1 MLLNYF
7 KLALRSIARKKL
19 YSAINLTGLSCAS
32 AFCILV
38 YWYMQYEKS
47 FDRFHGGHLYRVEF
61 SSLDGEPEPKPATG
75 LFAFLKKQEETHRGI
90 QTPVVLA
97 PELKRNLPDIDQAVR
112 IMPGYGLVLRA
123 NNQSFKEEN
132 NSAYTD
138 KNFFSVFNFPLVRG
152 NAATVLSQL
161 NQIVISETAA
171 RKYFGKADPIGKTI
185 TVQGMNNA
193 VYQVSGIAKDFPAN
207 SSFRFDF
214 VMLRESVPDYADDL
228 AKGLNTFSDLLI
240 VKLKA
245 GVDPVAFEKKFDDY
259 IRSYFKPTL
268 KEWAA
273 FPGSHLKPEN
283 FHAYIRPYAEAHYV
297 SGNHGWG
304 HFTDQVNIA
313 QLGGLAIII
322 LLIACLNY
330 VLLTLTGTISRSSE
344 VGIRKTVGAPRKQ
357 IILQFYIETQTL
369 AFFAAFLG
377 LIIAVACLPLFNNL
391 IGSDMRV
398 AYFSFKDIFLMLL
411 ALSLLLGI
419 IAGIYPALVMSGL
432 KPLNMMRK
440 FSAYRLNPFL
450 ARVLTITQFSVCIIL
465 IISSLVIGRQMK
477 FMNATDLGFNKDQ
490 ILVLDNPFLFDHDRN
505 KSGQI
510 RERLR
515 QFCAE
520 EPSIEGMTSNGVPFE
535 GYNNTNNH
543 LIRGEKTMVE
553 AVDVDYNYFSLFGI
567 PIIKGRSFSPVIQS
581 DSAQINPTG
590 DQLIPGSSAAR
601 QAIVVNETLY
611 NLLGRPALNEFN
623 REMGGP
629 ILGVCKDYHSEDL
642 SKKLSPLYHR
652 IHGRFIGKFAFK
664 IKAGN
669 NIPAVIEKIRA
680 GWNGITAGSPFSFDF
695 LDQNVQRSY
704 EAYKKWMQTITA
716 ACILAVIISSLGL
729 FGLSGLTTL
738 SRIKEIGIRKI
749 LGASSANLFLTLN
762 KSTIVMAIISFVVAV
777 PIASWLMQEWL
788 EHFAYHIQ
796 AGWTIYAWAGF
807 ISLLAALIA
816 VSYHAIRTANMNPV
830 ESLRTE

>member
-7 KLALRSIARKKL
+7 KFALRSISRKKL
-19 YSAINLTGLSCAS
+19 YSAINLTGLACAS

-38 YWYMQYEKS
+38 YWYMQHEKS
-47 FDRFHGGHLYRVEF
+47 FDRFHAGNLYRVEF
-61 SSLDGEPEPKPATG
+61 SSLNGEPEPKPATG
-75 LFAFLKKQEETHRGI
+75 FFSFLKKQEESHRGI

-97 PELKRNLPDIDQAVR
+97 PELKRNLPDVAEAVR
-112 IMPGYGLVLRA
+112 IMPGYELILRA

-138 KNFFSVFNFPLVRG
+138 KNFFTVFNFPLVRG
-152 NAATVLSQL
+152 NASTVLSQL

-171 RKYFGKADPIGKTI
+171 RKYFGKEDPVGKTI
-185 TVQGMNNA
+185 TVQSMNNT

-214 VMLRESVPDYADDL
+214 VMLRESVPDYAEDL

-240 VKLKA
+240 IRLKE
-245 GVDPVAFEKKFDDY
+245 GTDPKAFERKFDDY
-259 IRSYFKPTL
+259 IRNYFKPTL

-273 FPGSHLKPEN
+273 FPGSKLKAEQ
-283 FHAYIRPYAEAHYV
+283 FHAYIRPYADAHYV
-297 SGNHGWG
+297 SGNNGWG
-304 HFTDQVNIA
+304 HYTDTANIS

-369 AFFAAFLG
+369 AFFAVFLG
-377 LIIAVACLPLFNNL
+377 LIIAIACLPLFNNL
-391 IGSDMRV
+391 IGSNMRV
-398 AYFSFKDIFLMLL
+398 SFFSFPEILLMLL
-411 ALSLLLGI
+411 GLSLSLGLL
-419 IAGIYPALVMSGL
+419 AGVYPALVMSGL

-450 ARVLTITQFSVCIIL
+450 ARILTITQFSVCIIL

-477 FMNATDLGFNKDQ
+477 FMNATDLGFNKEQ
-490 ILVLDNPFLFDHDRN
+490 VFVLENPFVFDHDVTKSN
-505 KSGQI
+505 KI
-510 RERLR
+510 RERLA

-520 EPSIEGMTSNGVPFE
+520 DPSIDGLTSNGVPFE
-535 GYNNTNNH
+535 GWNNSNNH
-543 LIRGEKTMVE
+543 IIRGEKTQVE
-553 AVDVDYNYFSLFGI
+553 AMDIDYNYFSFFKI
-567 PIIKGRSFSPVIQS
+567 PIIKGRSFSRDLQS
-581 DSAQINPTG
+581 DSAHLNLTKA
-590 DQLIPGSSAAR
+590 QLVPGSSAAW
-601 QAIVVNETLY
+601 QPIVVNETLY

-623 REMGGP
+623 LEMGAP

-642 SKKLSPLYHR
+642 SKKLSPMYHR
-652 IHGRFIGKFAFK
+652 IYGRYIGKFAIK

-669 NIPAVIEKIRA
+669 NIPGEVEKIRA
-680 GWNGITAGSPFSFDF
+680 GWNGITDGAPFSFSF
-695 LDQNVQRSY
+695 LDQNVQKSY
-704 EAYKKWMQTITA
+704 EAYQKWMQTITA
-716 ACILAVIISSLGL
+716 ACILAVLIASLGL

-738 SRIKEIGIRKI
+738 TRIKEIGIRKV
-749 LGASSANLFLTLN
+749 LGASAANLFLTLN
-762 KSTIVMAIISFVVAV
+762 KSTIVMAAVSFVLAV
-777 PIASWLMQEWL
+777 PIAAWLMREWL
-788 EHFAYHIQ
+788 ENFAYHIK
-796 AGWTIYAWAGF
+796 ADWTIYALAGF
-807 ISLLAALIA
+807 VSLMAALIA